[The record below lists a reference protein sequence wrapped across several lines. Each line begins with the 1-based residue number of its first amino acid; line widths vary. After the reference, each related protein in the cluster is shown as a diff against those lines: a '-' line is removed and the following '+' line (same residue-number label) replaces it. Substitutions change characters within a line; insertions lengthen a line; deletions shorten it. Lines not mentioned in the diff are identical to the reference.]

1 MDARTKL
8 VTFRLSKEEFE
19 HLRAVSEAH
28 AARSVSEFVR
38 AGVGWIVDSCD
49 RRVWESIV
57 IWAQGAFLPSRSSR
71 CMERSR
77 AGPEQTT
84 ADCDDS
90 LEESHTPTEIH
101 LALQSINEK
110 IDRLYRLVRGQS
122 GDLR

>member
-19 HLRAVSEAH
+19 RLRAVSAAH

-38 AGVGWIVDSCD
+38 VGVGWIVETCD

-57 IWAQGAFLPSRSSR
+57 IWAQGAFLRAGSSR
-71 CMERSR
+71 HMERSR
-77 AGPEQTT
+77 AGQAQSTD
-84 ADCDDS
+84 DCDDS
-90 LEESHTPTEIH
+90 PQASQMPDEIH

-110 IDRLYRLVRGQS
+110 IDRLYRLVRNQS
-122 GDLR
+122 SDGR